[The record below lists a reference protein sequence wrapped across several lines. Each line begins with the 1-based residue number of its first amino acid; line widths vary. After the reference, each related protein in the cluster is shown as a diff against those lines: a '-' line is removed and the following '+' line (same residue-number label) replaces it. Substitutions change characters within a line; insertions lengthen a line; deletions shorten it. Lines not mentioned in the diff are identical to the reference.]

1 MEDKIFIIPVEDNK
15 PVKIVCENSKEF
27 EIDDKNNLII
37 KEKKIS
43 IEELIRRVKAVNE
56 EPNIVLDK
64 LFTDGYCND
73 VKMA

>member
-37 KEKKIS
+37 KEKIS

-56 EPNIVLDK
+56 DPNIVLDK

-73 VKMA
+73 VKMS

>member
-37 KEKKIS
+37 KEKIS
-43 IEELIRRVKAVNE
+43 IE
-56 EPNIVLDK
+56 
-64 LFTDGYCND
+64 
-73 VKMA
+73 

>member
-1 MEDKIFIIPVEDNK
+1 MENKIFIIPVEDNK

-37 KEKKIS
+37 KEKIS
-43 IEELIRRVKAVNE
+43 IEELIRRVKAANE
-56 EPNIVLDK
+56 DPNIVLDK